1 MSKKKYKVNNAGID
15 ELLNEHLLIVDA
27 LTETMRKSIYEDR
40 GKDYLVETM
49 TLYEGSKEYF
59 TFIFDL
65 FEKRLDIQ
73 EKLKVEVPVGKF
85 SIFFDEMKK
94 LIPGSFREYVSNNTT
109 PGFVYSTL
117 NKDDF
122 NGALKKYDTE
132 IKNFV
137 KMFFGRFVPQK

>member
-59 TFIFDL
+59 TFIF
-65 FEKRLDIQ
+65 
-73 EKLKVEVPVGKF
+73 
-85 SIFFDEMKK
+85 
-94 LIPGSFREYVSNNTT
+94 
-109 PGFVYSTL
+109 
-117 NKDDF
+117 
-122 NGALKKYDTE
+122 
-132 IKNFV
+132 
-137 KMFFGRFVPQK
+137 